1 MPPLTSIPAAFRAF
15 CTARTASPFAPR
27 TGSVDVVSGY
37 TTAGVVVVVG
47 ATVVVAATTVVV
59 EARTVVVDA
68 AATFKTFAVAV
79 STTPVTLIPTTF

>member
-1 MPPLTSIPAAFRAF
+1 M
-15 CTARTASPFAPR
+15 TASPFDPR

-47 ATVVVAATTVVV
+47 ATVEVTAATVVVVAWTVVV
-59 EARTVVVDA
+59 EAV
-68 AATFKTFAVAV
+68 ATFKTWAVAV